1 MSNRKYILSFVILS
15 LLAINIPVFAV
26 AGQWSS
32 TGTTIYYNDGNV
44 GIGTNSP
51 NNKLDVKGDLTIG
64 RNGGSVLYVQTP
76 SSDVRLFTNGSNLT
90 IPTGNVGIG
99 TTTPSAKLDI
109 AQSIGDVIRIRSTND
124 SSRYIWNIPSSGERL
139 ELSTVDGTNSQTHS
153 GVIKIIRNGDV
164 YMGHNDDPVTLSVN
178 GVIKTKQVIVTN
190 SDWADYVF
198 EDSYKLI
205 SLNDVEQYIK
215 ENKHLPNIPSAKE
228 IEEKGISI
236 GEIQKKQMEKI
247 EELTLYIIEQNH
259 LIKELESR
267 IDKFIERSN

>member
-1 MSNRKYILSFVILS
+1 MSNRKYIL
-15 LLAINIPVFAV
+15 
-26 AGQWSS
+26 
-32 TGTTIYYNDGNV
+32 T
-44 GIGTNSP
+44 
-51 NNKLDVKGDLTIG
+51 
-64 RNGGSVLYVQTP
+64 
-76 SSDVRLFTNGSNLT
+76 
-90 IPTGNVGIG
+90 
-99 TTTPSAKLDI
+99 AKLDI

-267 IDKFIERSN
+267 IDKLENKTN